1 MFKTFIQIVLI
12 TILIFILTTVFYK
25 YFYVDNPTK
34 EDVEESLITNN
45 KKEIEKKQNAK
56 DNIIY
61 NLSYKKF
68 DIQNNIYLIEALEGI
83 IQENNPNIIIMR
95 KVKASIKYLD
105 NEKLQIYSENAI
117 FNTKTFETN
126 FFNGVKLNFDDQI
139 LSSDKLDFYFEK
151 NIAIFKDNVRYK
163 NLDTNMYG
171 DEIKIN
177 LLTKEVL
184 IKGKDSSNKVI
195 VQKK

>member
-25 YFYVDNPTK
+25 YFYVDNSTK
-34 EDVEESLITNN
+34 ENVEQILITKNN
-45 KKEIEKKQNAK
+45 EEIESKKIAE

-83 IQENNPNIIIMR
+83 IQENKPDIIIMK

-126 FFNGVKLNFDDQI
+126 FFNGVKVNFEEQI
-139 LSSDKLDFYFEK
+139 LLSDKLDFNFEK

-163 NLDTNMYG
+163 NLDTNMYSN
-171 DEIKIN
+171 EIKIN
-177 LLTKEVL
+177 LLTKEIL
-184 IKGKDSSNKVI
+184 IKGKNSSDKII
-195 VQKK
+195 VEKK